1 MELDGLE
8 QPFVDEIIR
17 QIIDNAMVN
26 TEDVI
31 RSLLP
36 ALPDYR
42 QVQGAWMLGEEALDA
57 IQTATTVL
65 GMSIYE
71 LVSSQAI
78 PGISDRS
85 GLKYVMEKRVGSDIY
100 LRLLK

>member
-1 MELDGLE
+1 MELDGAE
-8 QPFVDEIIR
+8 QLFVDEIIR
-17 QIIDNAMVN
+17 QIIDNAMVHP
-26 TEDVI
+26 EDTI

-36 ALPDYR
+36 ALPNY
-42 QVQGAWMLGEEALDA
+42 QTVQSAWMLSEEALDA
-57 IQTATTVL
+57 IRTATTLL

-71 LVSSQAI
+71 LISTHAI
-78 PGISDRS
+78 PGISDKT